1 MREKSIMCKKST
13 IYRMREKST
22 MYRIREKSIMRKKST
37 IYRMREE
44 GIMYYLP
51 R

>member
-1 MREKSIMCKKST
+1 
-13 IYRMREKST
+13 MREKST

-37 IYRMREE
+37 MYRMREE